1 MELSSEDLLRLNVL
15 LANDIEAIR
24 IDERDMTVHGLAR
37 GHEARVPLSPNC
49 RPEKY
54 LRLVREMLSS
64 HVLGSP
70 GGYPVFLQ
78 RWTRMGQAR
87 AAQLDKL
94 LLLGEP
100 EAVIAVAGAAGLS
113 DDLARRAWWAMPTAD
128 IARRL
133 LEKKTVVRG
142 KMGKELADYLVE
154 HLPFESEPLTVIAT
168 VRLILQSGLIDAE
181 TRERIFRL
189 GTHRNVYH
197 IGFLDAAPD
206 NLPNPLPARDDFT
219 NYREKLAALGG
230 RGNTLAAF
238 LAKLLDSPGQTFL
251 AVSEA
256 QLQHPVDKYTVAAL
270 MEIIGKFFKPA
281 QCAAALASEIGE
293 ALDGAEVLMT
303 SARDEL
309 AGLLETV
316 PELRAETGAMLTLAH
331 ASEQLV
337 TPVIAVTTASGTL
350 LRRKLEPV
358 LAPVLQQYAVLRKTG
373 RAPPSA
379 GSSRRNLGQQGAK

>member
-24 IDERDMTVHGLAR
+24 IDEQHMTVYGLAR
-37 GHEARVPLSPNC
+37 GNEARIPLVPNC

-87 AAQLDKL
+87 EAQLDKL

-100 EAVIAVAGAAGLS
+100 EAVVAVAGAAGLS

-133 LEKKTVVRG
+133 LEKDVVVKGR
-142 KMGKELADYLVE
+142 MGQELAAYLVE
-154 HLPFESEPLTVIAT
+154 YLPFETEPLTVIAT
-168 VRLILQSGLIDAE
+168 VRLILQTGLIDTEA
-181 TRERIFRL
+181 RVRIFRL
-189 GTHRNVYH
+189 GTHRNAYH
-197 IGFLDAAPD
+197 IGFLAAVPD
-206 NLPNPLPARDDFT
+206 ELPHPLPARDDYAG
-219 NYREKLAALGG
+219 YRDRLTVLVEH
-230 RGNTLAAF
+230 GNVLAAF
-238 LAKLLDSPGQTFL
+238 LAKLLDAPGQTFL
-251 AVSEA
+251 AVSET

-270 MEIIGKFFKPA
+270 MDIIGNYFRPA
-281 QCAAALASEIGE
+281 RCATEPAGEIDAALKCTET
-293 ALDGAEVLMT
+293 LMA

-309 AGLLETV
+309 ETLLEGV
-316 PELRAETGAMLTLAH
+316 PELRSEISAMLTLAH
-331 ASEQLV
+331 ADERLV
-337 TPVIAVTTASGTL
+337 TPIIAVTTASGTL

-358 LAPVLQQYAVLRKTG
+358 VGPVLQQYAVLRKTLHAPSGG
-373 RAPPSA
+373 RSPRQVSE
-379 GSSRRNLGQQGAK
+379 S

>member
-15 LANDIEAIR
+15 LANDVEAIR
-24 IDERDMTVHGLAR
+24 IDEQYMTVYGLSR
-37 GHEARVPLSPNC
+37 GNEARIPLVPNC

-87 AAQLDKL
+87 EAQLDKL

-133 LEKKTVVRG
+133 LEKDVVVKGR
-142 KMGKELADYLVE
+142 MGQELAAYLVE
-154 HLPFESEPLTVIAT
+154 YLPFETEPLTVIAT
-168 VRLILQSGLIDAE
+168 VRLILQSGLIDTEA
-181 TRERIFRL
+181 RGRIFRL
-189 GTHRNVYH
+189 GTHRNAYH
-197 IGFLDAAPD
+197 IGFLDAVPD
-206 NLPNPLPARDDFT
+206 DLPHPLLARDDYAA
-219 NYREKLAALGG
+219 YRDRLAALVEH
-230 RGNTLAAF
+230 GNMLAAF
-238 LAKLLDSPGQTFL
+238 LAKLLNAPGQTFL
-251 AVSEA
+251 AVSET

-270 MEIIGKFFKPA
+270 MDIIGNYFRPA
-281 QCAAALASEIGE
+281 RCATEPAGEIDAALKCTET
-293 ALDGAEVLMT
+293 LMA

-309 AGLLETV
+309 ETLLEGV
-316 PELRAETGAMLTLAH
+316 PELRNEISAMLTLAH
-331 ASEQLV
+331 AGERLV
-337 TPVIAVTTASGTL
+337 TPIIAVTTASGTL

-358 LAPVLQQYAVLRKTG
+358 VGPVLQQYAVLRKTSHAPSGG
-373 RAPPSA
+373 RSPRQVSE
-379 GSSRRNLGQQGAK
+379 S

>member
-24 IDERDMTVHGLAR
+24 IDEQSMTVYGLSR
-37 GHEARVPLSPNC
+37 GNEARIPLSPNC
-49 RPEKY
+49 RPPQY
-54 LRLVREMLSS
+54 LRRVREMLSS

-87 AAQLDKL
+87 EAQLDKL

-100 EAVIAVAGAAGLS
+100 EAVVAVAGAAGLS
-113 DDLARRAWWAMPTAD
+113 DELARRTWWAMPTAD
-128 IARRL
+128 IARSL
-133 LEKKTVVRG
+133 L
-142 KMGKELADYLVE
+142 GKEAVVKGTMGRELAAYLVE
-154 HLPFESEPLTVIAT
+154 HLPFENEPLTVIAT
-168 VRLILQSGLIDAE
+168 VRLILQPGLIDAK

-197 IGFLDAAPD
+197 IGFLDAAPED
-206 NLPNPLPARDDFT
+206 LPLSLPARDDYGT
-219 NYREKLAALGG
+219 YRDRLAALS
-230 RGNTLAAF
+230 GNNSLAAF
-238 LAKLLDSPGQTFL
+238 LAKLLDAPGQTFL

-270 MEIIGKFFKPA
+270 MDIIGNYFRPA
-281 QCAAALASEIGE
+281 RCAEPAGEIDTAMRCTE
-293 ALDGAEVLMT
+293 ELMA

-309 AGLLETV
+309 KTLLETV
-316 PELRAETGAMLTLAH
+316 PELREEIGAMLTLAH
-331 ASEQLV
+331 AGERLV
-337 TPVIAVTTASGTL
+337 TPIIAVTTASGTL

-358 LAPVLQQYAVLRKTG
+358 VNPVLQQYTVLRKTAMPG
-373 RAPPSA
+373 TGITP
-379 GSSRRNLGQQGAK
+379 RRHSPNR

>member
-24 IDERDMTVHGLAR
+24 IDEQHMTVYGLSR
-37 GHEARVPLSPNC
+37 GNEARIPLVPNC

-87 AAQLDKL
+87 EAQLDKL

-100 EAVIAVAGAAGLS
+100 EAVVAVAGAAGLS

-133 LEKKTVVRG
+133 LEKDVVVKGR
-142 KMGKELADYLVE
+142 MGQELAAYLVE
-154 HLPFESEPLTVIAT
+154 HLPFETEPLTVIAT
-168 VRLILQSGLIDAE
+168 IRLILQSGLIDTEA
-181 TRERIFRL
+181 RGRIFRL

-197 IGFLDAAPD
+197 IGFLDAVPD
-206 NLPNPLPARDDFT
+206 ELPQPLPARDDYAA
-219 NYREKLAALGG
+219 YRDRLATLVE
-230 RGNTLAAF
+230 RGNALAAF
-238 LAKLLDSPGQTFL
+238 LAKLLDAPGQTFL
-251 AVSEA
+251 AVSET

-270 MEIIGKFFKPA
+270 MDIIGNYFRPA
-281 QCAAALASEIGE
+281 RG
-293 ALDGAEVLMT
+293 GA
-303 SARDEL
+303 EL
-309 AGLLETV
+309 AGEIDAALKCTETLMASAHDELETLLEGV
-316 PELRAETGAMLTLAH
+316 PELRSEIGAMLTLAH
-331 ASEQLV
+331 TGERLV
-337 TPVIAVTTASGTL
+337 TPIIAVTTASGTL

-358 LAPVLQQYAVLRKTG
+358 VNPVLRQYAVLRKTTG
-373 RAPPSA
+373 APVA
-379 GSSRRNLGQQGAK
+379 GISHRR

>member
-1 MELSSEDLLRLNVL
+1 MELSNEDLLRLNVL
-15 LANDIEAIR
+15 LANDVEAIR
-24 IDERDMTVHGLAR
+24 IDEQNMTVYGLSR
-37 GHEARVPLSPNC
+37 GNEARIPLSPNC
-49 RPEKY
+49 RPEQY
-54 LRLVREMLSS
+54 LRRVREMLSS

-87 AAQLDKL
+87 DAQLEKL

-100 EAVIAVAGAAGLS
+100 EAVVAVAGAAGLS
-113 DDLARRAWWAMPTAD
+113 DDLARRAWWAMPTSD

-133 LEKKTVVRG
+133 LEKEVVIRG
-142 KMGKELADYLVE
+142 NMGKELAAYLVE

-197 IGFLDAAPD
+197 IGFLDAMPD
-206 NLPNPLPARDDFT
+206 NLPNPLPARDD
-219 NYREKLAALGG
+219 YAKHREKLAALAEC
-230 RGNTLAAF
+230 GNALAAF
-238 LAKLLDSPGQTFL
+238 LANLLDSPGQTFL
-251 AVSEA
+251 AVSETL
-256 QLQHPVDKYTVAAL
+256 LQHPVDKYTVAML
-270 MEIIGKFFKPA
+270 MDIIGNYFKPA
-281 QCAAALASEIGE
+281 QCTTTSAREIVE
-293 ALDGAEVLMT
+293 ALECTETVIT

-309 AGLLETV
+309 AALLEGV
-316 PELRAETGAMLTLAH
+316 PELRSEISAMLTLAH

-337 TPVIAVTTASGTL
+337 TPIIAVTSASGTL

-358 LAPVLQQYAVLRKTG
+358 INPVLEQYTVLRKTP
-373 RAPPSA
+373 RAP
-379 GSSRRNLGQQGAK
+379 SSDRAHRRVSGN

>member
-1 MELSSEDLLRLNVL
+1 MALSSEDLLRLNVL

-24 IDERDMTVHGLAR
+24 IDEQHMTVYGLAR
-37 GHEARVPLSPNC
+37 GNEARISLCPNC

-87 AAQLDKL
+87 EAQLDKL

-100 EAVIAVAGAAGLS
+100 EAVIAVAGAAGLN

-133 LEKKTVVRG
+133 IEKEAVVKGR
-142 KMGKELADYLVE
+142 MGKELAAYLVE
-154 HLPFESEPLTVIAT
+154 HLPFETEPLTVIAT
-168 VRLILQSGLIDAE
+168 VRRILQTGLIDTE
-181 TRERIFRL
+181 TRGRIFRL
-189 GTHRNVYH
+189 GTHRNAYH
-197 IGFLDAAPD
+197 IGFLEAVPND
-206 NLPNPLPARDDFT
+206 LPHPLPTRADYAGYRD
-219 NYREKLAALGG
+219 RLAALAE
-230 RGNTLAAF
+230 RGNALAAF
-238 LAKLLDSPGQTFL
+238 LAKLLDAPGQTFL
-251 AVSEA
+251 AVSET

-270 MEIIGKFFKPA
+270 MDIIGNYFKPA
-281 QCAAALASEIGE
+281 RCAAEPAGEIDAALKCTET
-293 ALDGAEVLMT
+293 LMA

-309 AGLLETV
+309 KALQESL
-316 PELRAETGAMLTLAH
+316 PELKAEIHAMLTLAH
-331 ASEQLV
+331 AGERLV
-337 TPVIAVTTASGTL
+337 TSIIAVTSASGTL

-358 LAPVLQQYAVLRKTG
+358 INPVLQQYAVLRKTAHTPSGG
-373 RAPPSA
+373 RSN
-379 GSSRRNLGQQGAK
+379 RRV

>member
-24 IDERDMTVHGLAR
+24 IDEQHMTVYGLSR
-37 GHEARVPLSPNC
+37 GNEARIPLSPNC

-87 AAQLDKL
+87 EAQLDKL

-100 EAVIAVAGAAGLS
+100 EAVVAVAGAAGLS
-113 DDLARRAWWAMPTAD
+113 DDLARRAWWSMPTAD

-133 LEKKTVVRG
+133 LEKDVVVKGR
-142 KMGKELADYLVE
+142 MGQELAAHLVE
-154 HLPFESEPLTVIAT
+154 YLPFETEPLTVIAT
-168 VRLILQSGLIDAE
+168 IRLILQTGLIDSEA
-181 TRERIFRL
+181 RERIFRL
-189 GTHRNVYH
+189 GTHRNAYH

-206 NLPNPLPARDDFT
+206 DLPQPLPARDDYAG
-219 NYREKLAALGG
+219 YRDRLAALVEHS
-230 RGNTLAAF
+230 NTLAAF
-238 LAKLLDSPGQTFL
+238 LAKLLDAPGQTFL
-251 AVSEA
+251 AVSET

-270 MEIIGKFFKPA
+270 MDIIGNYFRPA
-281 QCAAALASEIGE
+281 RCSAEPAGEIDAALQCTET
-293 ALDGAEVLMT
+293 LMA

-309 AGLLETV
+309 KALLEGV
-316 PELRAETGAMLTLAH
+316 PELRGEIGAMLTLAH
-331 ASEQLV
+331 TGERLV
-337 TPVIAVTTASGTL
+337 TPIIAVTTASGTL

-358 LAPVLQQYAVLRKTG
+358 VNPVLQQYAVLRKT
-373 RAPPSA
+373 ALVPPGVRSP
-379 GSSRRNLGQQGAK
+379 RRV